1 MSGLVRRG
9 RMSPSASCGSVQ
21 AAARLVGGGPAGL
34 DVPDV
39 LGVLA
44 DGAVGRELA
53 RAGRVHDGAARPLRL
68 VLVAAV
74 HLGLRVQVAGKVV
87 GQQEPVVADL
97 HVVHAVHQGLEVL
110 LVAKHAAL
118 DVRHQ
123 LVPAGVRLERLAVL
137 AQLVDLLGLD
147 AKDEALLH
155 ARLLRDLDVGAV
167 PGADDEAAVHLEL
180 HVGGARRLGAGS
192 GDVLRQL
199 RAGDDGLGERDVVVG
214 QEVQAQ
220 VVLGVG
226 VVVDL
231 LAHRVDQA
239 DDALGHVVRGRGLA
253 ADDAH
258 ARHRLLALRGA
269 HRLELLVAVDDGQ
282 HVEVLALV
290 LVDALDLDVEQ
301 RVHVDVLAVHALDE
315 LRELGLL
322 LALDR
327 RPLGLERLVGRV
339 LAQLLQALHVVDP
352 AVADGVGD
360 EGRQLGVA
368 PRQPAAGCHAVGL
381 VLELGGEDLVEV
393 VQDLVLHDLR
403 VDGGHAVDVR
413 AAHHGQV
420 RHVDQPL
427 VLVPGVGV
435 DDGHGLHL
443 GGVLGVGLEPLG
455 PAVVDDLNDLHVA
468 GQHLAH
474 DLDGPLLQRLGHDG
488 VVGVVEAL
496 GDDAPRVVPGQA
508 LHVHQQAGQLR
519 HRNGGVRVV
528 QLEAR
533 LLGQQVPLRAVLG
546 LEAGHHVLQRGGHE
560 EVLLLQAQLLALVR
574 AVVGVQHG
582 RQRLGAL
589 LGQDGGHVVAGVERL
604 QVKLLGGLGRPQPQV
619 DAVAR
624 AKPGDGVVVR
634 DRGHLLAG
642 VPLEHLAAVNGLG
655 GHVAV
660 ELDGVRHDQA
670 LNLPRVAE
678 REPVVG
684 LLVLEA
690 VEDVLLEHAVLVAD
704 AVAPGGQVERGHGVQ
719 EAGRQAAQAAV
730 AQRGVALLL
739 ADRLQ
744 VVAHLAQ
751 RLSVRLSHVQVVQRV
766 EQRAA
771 HEEFHGQVVH
781 ALGVLLLEV
790 GLGVVPGLHQA
801 VAQAQGGGLVA
812 LKVIKAVARA
822 RHGVLHV
829 TNDALLDA
837 EHIILLVGVHERR
850 YAPLAS
856 CSAKLGARCTPKAAL
871 VTQHRLDSL
880 LDGIDL
886 GSLSDLGTTA
896 GHEKLVRDIR
906 IVSVDGCLPHVHGK
920 VAENARNG

>member
-403 VDGGHAVDVR
+403 VDGGHAVHGVGR
-413 AAHHGQV
+413 HHRQV
-420 RHVDQPL
+420 RHAHHL
-427 VLVPGVGV
+427 LAGALL
-435 DDGHGLHL
+435 DDRHAGDALPVVT
-443 GGVLGVGLEPLG
+443 VLGAQRLQEAPVD
-455 PAVVDDLNDLHVA
+455 VVDDLHVA
-468 GQHLAH
+468 GQQLLHQAH
-474 DLDGPLLQRLGHDG
+474 GPLLQRLGQHG
-488 VVGVVEAL
+488 VVGERKHL
-496 GDDAPRVVPGQA
+496 GHQVPGLGPAQA
-508 LHVHQQAGQLR
+508 VLVHEQAHELR
-519 HRNGGVRVV
+519 HRDGGVRVV
-528 QLEAR
+528 QLER
-533 LLGQQVPLRAVLG
+533 DLLRQQLPVGAVQLGEAAQAVLHG
-546 LEAGHHVLQRGGHE
+546 GGHE